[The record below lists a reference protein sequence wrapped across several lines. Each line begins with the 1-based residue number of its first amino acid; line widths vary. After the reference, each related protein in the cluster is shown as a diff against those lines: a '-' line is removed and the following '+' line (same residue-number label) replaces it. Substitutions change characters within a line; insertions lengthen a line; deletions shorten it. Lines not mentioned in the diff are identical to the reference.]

1 MEKINPFQFLID
13 ALSTMTGGL
22 IADMQTLLLGV
33 FLCSFIV
40 MALGYLKDILEGSM
54 NTRLANLYSNE
65 AARAL
70 NERNQ
75 FASGSFEYQ
84 KANLKYRK
92 LLNKAV
98 NQELNNSDL

>member
-1 MEKINPFQFLID
+1 MVKLNPFQFLID
-13 ALSTMTGGL
+13 ALSNLTGGL
-22 IADMQTLLLGV
+22 IADLQTLLLGV
-33 FLCSFIV
+33 LVCSFIV
-40 MALGYLKDILEGSM
+40 MALGYLMDAMEGAM
-54 NTRLANLYSNE
+54 NARLAGRYSSE
-65 AARAL
+65 AAKAL
-70 NERNQ
+70 DDRNQ

>member
-1 MEKINPFQFLID
+1 MPKINPFQFLID
-13 ALSTMTGGL
+13 ALGTLTGGL
-22 IADMQTLLLGV
+22 IADLQTLLLGV
-33 FLCSFIV
+33 LVCSFIV
-40 MALGYLKDILEGSM
+40 MALGYLKDMLEGAM
-54 NTRLANLYSNE
+54 NSRLANRYSSE
-65 AARAL
+65 ASRAL
-70 NERNQ
+70 SERNQ

>member
-13 ALSTMTGGL
+13 ALSIMTGGL

-75 FASGSFEYQ
+75 FHKDTFEYQ

-92 LLNKAV
+92 LLTKAV